1 MRTELPAAARN
12 CGPAET
18 CTYPTNVVM
27 FKKAHLHA
35 KVCMDER
42 VRLMRSHEHRKEQ
55 KAVIR
60 LVDAVE
66 GKHRVRMS
74 MQPAGKA
81 RGLAK
86 EAG

>member
-1 MRTELPAAARN
+1 
-12 CGPAET
+12 
-18 CTYPTNVVM
+18 
-27 FKKAHLHA
+27 
-35 KVCMDER
+35 MDER

-66 GKHRVRMS
+66 VKHRVRMS